1 MACQRCP
8 YTGNYELLWRD
19 DAEPDVICVLL
30 RCCAGPELQVRRGA
44 QVLLSEIFAT
54 KSAVLERAEELRGN
68 FAPADAETLQHA

>member
-1 MACQRCP
+1 MACQKCP
-8 YTGNYELLWRD
+8 YTGKYELLWRD

-30 RCCAGPELQVRRGA
+30 RCCAGPELQVRRGE
-44 QVLLSEIFAT
+44 QVLLSEIFTT